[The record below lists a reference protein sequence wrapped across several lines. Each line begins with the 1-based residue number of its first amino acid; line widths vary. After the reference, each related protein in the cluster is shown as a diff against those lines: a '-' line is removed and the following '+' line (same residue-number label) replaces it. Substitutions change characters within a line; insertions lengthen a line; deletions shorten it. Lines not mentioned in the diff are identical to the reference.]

1 MSQVVAMRF
10 LSVMSVKCCLAMVSA
25 VSGCQRCVLL
35 PSIVLELHFDI
46 SDVYSAAGNR
56 S

>member
-1 MSQVVAMRF
+1 MLFGDGVCDEA
-10 LSVMSVKCCLAMVSA
+10 A

-35 PSIVLELHFDI
+35 PAIVLELHFDI